1 MYDARKET
9 AIEGW
14 AEASYDPSGWEKARE
29 VNPEGVITHD
39 QMIEQNRMPAV
50 NDFSAL
56 KLIGQY
62 GQTVKKIDEL
72 TAIAVEEVRPGVYVY
87 DMGQNMVGGP
97 RITLSGETAGKEIKL
112 RFAEVTYPDLPEFR
126 ENNG

>member
-1 MYDARKET
+1 
-9 AIEGW
+9 
-14 AEASYDPSGWEKARE
+14 
-29 VNPEGVITHD
+29 
-39 QMIEQNRMPAV
+39 MIEQNRMPAV

-87 DMGQNMVGGP
+87 DMGQNMVGVP

-126 ENNG
+126 ENNGMIMLENIRGALAQDS